1 MNSQLPQDQNYSD
14 VVCAS
19 CGARHCV
26 LQKDGRYICQSCGWV
41 QRQRGNPDSAPQP
54 RKRRA
59 WLFALLLI
67 LVAGGMFVWHSLH
80 RPAPAAIV
88 QSAASTSS
96 ASTAAAPGVPNTG
109 NRQVTVQHPKIRVI
123 DADLGWS
130 LDELFGPAL
139 PTFDTSKLEL
149 SSFEQIPDETGLP
162 TFRASLT
169 NRSTDTVALKPV
181 MDLRL
186 FSTDG
191 STQVPESIGGLPPS
205 LYPGEKAWIKIG
217 DDEDIK
223 PIARVEVTWH
233 ASRAVPLPGPRRRAN
248 IEVKNNQLRDCHERI
263 MNGQGDFQFTYQC
276 VDMTG
281 VIHNTDTRKMQLVGV
296 AAFYYD
302 GAGRYVGSE
311 TTNLQATLNP
321 GEQTDY
327 EIHTKLLRKHG
338 FARYELHYYNQ

>member
-1 MNSQLPQDQNYSD
+1 MNSQPAQDQNYSN
-14 VVCAS
+14 VVCES

-41 QRQRGNPDSAPQP
+41 QRQRRNPDSIAPP
-54 RKRRA
+54 RKRRT

-67 LVAGGMFVWHSLH
+67 LVGGGLFGWRYLH
-80 RPAPAAIV
+80 RPAPAAAT

-96 ASTAAAPGVPNTG
+96 ASTSAASSVPDTG
-109 NRQVTVQHPKIRVI
+109 NRQITVQNPTIRVI
-123 DADLGWS
+123 DTDLDWT
-130 LDELFGPAL
+130 LAELLGPAL

-149 SSFEQIPDETGLP
+149 GRFEQIPDETGLP
-162 TFRASLT
+162 TFRALLT
-169 NRSTDTVALKPV
+169 NRSTDMVVLKPV

-217 DDEDIK
+217 DNEDIK

-233 ASRAVPLPGPRRRAN
+233 ASRAVPLPGPRRQAN
-248 IEVKNNQLRDCHERI
+248 IEVKNNQLHDCHERI
-263 MNGQGDFQFTYQC
+263 INGQGDYQFTYQC

-281 VIHNTDTRKMQLVGV
+281 VIHNTDTRKMELVGV

-311 TTNLQATLNP
+311 TTDLHATLNP
-321 GEQTDY
+321 GEQVDY
-327 EIHTKLLRKHG
+327 EISTKLLRKHG
-338 FARYELHYYNQ
+338 YARYELHYYNQ